1 MKTKLILSLVL
12 GVVAVLS
19 GAGCTSLPGTVK
31 ALAGSKAIAVV
42 KIGSVYGTASYVHI
56 GMTNAEV
63 SVAPDGT
70 VTIGARK

>member
-1 MKTKLILSLVL
+1 MKTTFLAIIAAIPLLT
-12 GVVAVLS
+12 
-19 GAGCTSLPGTVK
+19 GCTSLPGTVK
-31 ALAGSKAIAVV
+31 ALAASKAIAVV

-70 VTIGARK
+70 VTIGKKP